1 MNNQT
6 VRKKSFLCNPLFVI
20 VMTLVLMALGSV
32 LGSLFTVLVAGVCQV
47 KGDHLW
53 ILGTYLPFIGIAA
66 LVLLFTYFTRRDI
79 FRLYFRGQTGNNLKM
94 LGLGAATGFG
104 MNGVC
109 ILVAFLHGDVD
120 FSLGSIS
127 PWWLIVSLAVVFI
140 QSATEELLVR
150 GYLYQHIRARFG
162 VPLALVCSSLL
173 FALLHAGN
181 PGVTVLALVNIAAIA
196 LFYSLSVEY
205 LNSLWFAMANHAAW
219 NFTQNFLFGLPNSGM
234 VSSTSLLKLEAA
246 SDSLLYN
253 VNFGVEA
260 ALPAT
265 VVCLAAA
272 GAVWYCSRRKIQTGN
287 AG

>member
-1 MNNQT
+1 MRTQT
-6 VRKKSFLCNPLFVI
+6 PKKRKFLCNPLFVI
-20 VMTLVLMALGSV
+20 VMTLVLMILGSI
-32 LGSLFTVLVAGVCQV
+32 LGSLFTGFVAGVCRV
-47 KGDHLW
+47 GEEHLW
-53 ILGTYLPFIGIAA
+53 ILGSYLPFIGIAA
-66 LVLLFTYFTRRDI
+66 LVLLYTYFTRRDI
-79 FRLYFRGQTGNNLKM
+79 FRLYFQGQKGNNLKM

-104 MNGVC
+104 MNALC
-109 ILVAFLHGDVD
+109 ILAAFLHGDVH
-120 FSLGSIS
+120 FSLGNIS
-127 PWWLIVSLAVVFI
+127 PWWLTVSLAVVFI

-162 VPLALVCSSLL
+162 VPLALICSSLL
-173 FALLHAGN
+173 FSLLHAGN
-181 PGVTVLALVNIAAIA
+181 SGVTVLALVNIAAIA

-205 LNSLWFAMANHAAW
+205 LDSLWFAMANHAAW

-246 SDSLLYN
+246 SDSLVYN

-272 GAVWYCSRRKIQTGN
+272 GMVWYRYHSRLQ
-287 AG
+287 

>member
-1 MNNQT
+1 MQT
-6 VRKKSFLCNPLFVI
+6 QAKKKFLCNPLFVI
-20 VMTLVLMALGSV
+20 VMTLVLMILGSI
-32 LGSLFTVLVAGVCQV
+32 LGSLFTGIVAGVCQV
-47 KGDHLW
+47 GEEHVW
-53 ILGTYLPFIGIAA
+53 ILTNYLPFIGIAA
-66 LVLLFTYFTRRDI
+66 LVLLYTYLTRRDI
-79 FRLYFRGQTGNNLKM
+79 FQLYFRGQTGNNLKM
-94 LGLGAATGFG
+94 LGLGAATGFL
-104 MNGVC
+104 MNGACV
-109 ILVAFLHGDVD
+109 LAAFLHGDVH
-120 FSLGSIS
+120 FTLGNIS
-127 PWWLIVSLAVVFI
+127 PWWLTVSLAVVFI

-162 VPLALVCSSLL
+162 VPLALICSSLL
-173 FALLHAGN
+173 FSLLHAGN

-234 VSSTSLLKLEAA
+234 VSNTSLLKLEAA
-246 SDSLLYN
+246 SDSLVYN

-272 GAVWYCSRRKIQTGN
+272 GAVWYGHCSKSPKRYEI
-287 AG
+287 